1 MTVADI
7 RAFNRFY
14 TGVIGVLDRGYLA
27 SPYSLTEVRVLFELS
42 TGPCEVAS
50 LRSALSLDAG
60 YLSRILTP
68 FDRDG
73 LVTRAPSPRDTRRH
87 VVSLTDHGCS
97 VMADLNARSDAEI
110 GALLERVPPS
120 DRAELVASMRKV
132 ERLLTGVPRSY
143 LLRPLR
149 PGDLGWVVN
158 RHGVR
163 YAEEYGF
170 DQTFEALVARV
181 AGEYVEHH
189 SPDHEAAWIAEVD
202 GEPVGS
208 VFCVRVD
215 DRTAKLRLLLVEPA
229 ARGLGI
235 GNRLVE
241 ECLRFA
247 RRVGYERMVLWTVS
261 GLAASRH
268 IYEKVGF
275 RLVESVPSRLYGR
288 DLEAQTWALD
298 LTG

>member
-1 MTVADI
+1 MTVADV

-14 TGVIGVLDRGYLA
+14 TRVIGVLDRGYLS
-27 SPYSLTEVRVLFELS
+27 SPYSLTEVRVLFELAGG
-42 TGPCEVAS
+42 TREAPELRAS
-50 LRSALSLDAG
+50 LGLDAG
-60 YLSRILTP
+60 YLSRVLGR
-68 FDRDG
+68 FERDG
-73 LVTRAPSPRDTRRH
+73 LVRREPSATDARRQ
-87 VVSLTDHGCS
+87 VVELTDAGRA
-97 VMADLNARSDAEI
+97 VFAELNERSDAEI
-110 GALLERVPPS
+110 GKLLDGLAPS
-120 DRAELVASMRKV
+120 DQGELVAAMRKV
-132 ERLLTGVPRSY
+132 QRLLTGVPRAY
-143 LLRPLR
+143 LLRPPR
-149 PGDLGWVVN
+149 PGDLGWVV
-158 RHGVR
+158 RSHGRR

-170 DQTFEALVARV
+170 DETFEALVAHV
-181 AGEYVEHH
+181 VSDYVTNHVPER
-189 SPDHEAAWIAEVD
+189 EAAWIAEVD

-208 VFCVRVD
+208 IFCVRVD

-275 RLVESVPSRLYGR
+275 RVVERTPRRLYGR
-288 DLEAQTWALD
+288 DLEEQTWAMD
-298 LTG
+298 L